1 VLVKDSVSPGFIL
14 LADPDVRE
22 RQALANLLVEAGY
35 EAVEAGTGEDAL
47 HLATDRRPALAI
59 LEVALGN
66 RSGYEVCRV
75 LHAALGRHFPVV
87 FVSGVRTE
95 SFDRVAGLLVGA
107 SDYIARPYAPDE
119 LLARVRRLLEEQT
132 AHMGS
137 DYGLTPRERE
147 VLQLLADGYTP
158 AEISQRLFISRRT
171 VGTHVENLFRKL
183 GVRSRAQAIALAY
196 RNGFVAMDP

>member
-1 VLVKDSVSPGFIL
+1 
-14 LADPDVRE
+14 
-22 RQALANLLVEAGY
+22 
-35 EAVEAGTGEDAL
+35 
-47 HLATDRRPALAI
+47 
-59 LEVALGN
+59 
-66 RSGYEVCRV
+66 
-75 LHAALGRHFPVV
+75 
-87 FVSGVRTE
+87 
-95 SFDRVAGLLVGA
+95 
-107 SDYIARPYAPDE
+107 
-119 LLARVRRLLEEQT
+119 
-132 AHMGS
+132 MGS